1 MDRNRWDFREV
12 FFKSKEG
19 PGPGE
24 YLQVILKE
32 DAEPIGILT
41 KAQIN
46 NRGKG
51 GAVFKSTTS
60 RFIQNE
66 PKHPNVQILDKKPD
80 GTNDLIIYNIK
91 QQISKTEDN
100 KYKGMLISMRQIGFT
115 ATSPRFTHN
124 QVFYGER
131 LKYTPGPGDYAF
143 NKNGRP
149 KTQTQ
154 SRGKSRKQGF
164 NSRETKFN
172 RGNNSY
178 ISSRG
183 TNNII
188 GPGSYLSTE
197 CTMIKKVTICQWNKS

>member
-1 MDRNRWDFREV
+1 MRFTGG
-12 FFKSKEG
+12 FFQSKEG

-24 YLQVILKE
+24 YIRERSRDDSELK
-32 DAEPIGILT
+32 GILT

-51 GAVFKSTTS
+51 GAVFKSTTN
-60 RFIQNE
+60 RFVQNE

-80 GTNDLIIYNIK
+80 GANDLIIYNIK
-91 QQISKTEDN
+91 QQLNKGDDK
-100 KYKGMLISMRQIGFT
+100 KYKGMMMPSKKTGFT

-143 NKNGRP
+143 DKAARP
-149 KTQTQ
+149 KTHSK
-154 SRGKSRKQGF
+154 SRGKSNRHGF
-164 NSRETKFN
+164 NSREMKFH

-183 TNNII
+183 TANGI
-188 GPGSYLSTE
+188 GPGSYISTD
-197 CTMIKKVTICQWNKS
+197 CTMIKKSYNMSME